1 MSRLILLL
9 TGGDNM
15 SEFYSGDKLLNT
27 LDKNGDK
34 PELYIVCSR
43 VRGPG
48 KTFNFTKKLLDDFMV
63 EKTAK
68 FVLFC
73 RSKLE
78 LGSVAQGMFK
88 SMMSIHYPD
97 YDMCE
102 RIQMKG
108 VYSNIYLT
116 TNDEDKSQ
124 IHCGYVIPLNSADQI
139 KRISSLFSDSVQ
151 GYFDEFQPEDKNTY
165 LSNEVAKFLSIHT
178 SIARGEGQSRRYFPV
193 YFASNTVSVNNPYFI
208 ALGLNKCIQSNT
220 KLFKGEGYVFEKAEN
235 PGLVEVHAQSG
246 MAKAFSHEKS
256 IDYGDNSWLNDNYA
270 CVEKPGNWGRA
281 QYICTLISG
290 NIKLGVKYY
299 PNEMLYYVDYN
310 VDRGSGMVFNIKYD
324 NMEPNIPLI
333 KGSLTMIKL
342 RESMER
348 GIVRF
353 RDLRCKSICMDLFI

>member
-1 MSRLILLL
+1 
-9 TGGDNM
+9 M
-15 SEFYSGDKLLNT
+15 SEFYSCEKLIHT

-34 PELYIVCSR
+34 PELFIVCSR

-48 KTFNFTKKLLDDFMV
+48 KTFSFTKKLLDDFMADR
-63 EKTAK
+63 ESK

-78 LGSVAQGMFK
+78 LGGVAEGMFK

-97 YDMCE
+97 YDMYE
-102 RIQMKG
+102 KIQMKSI
-108 VYSNIYLT
+108 YSNIYISSGKD
-116 TNDEDKSQ
+116 DEKEVL
-124 IHCGYVIPLNSADQI
+124 HVGYVIPLNSADNI
-139 KRISSLFSDSVQ
+139 KRISSMFSDSVQ

-178 SIARGEGQSRRYFPV
+178 SIARGDGQSRRYYPI
-193 YFASNTVSVNNPYFI
+193 YFASNTISINNPYFI
-208 ALGLNKCIQSNT
+208 SLGLNRMIQTNT
-220 KLFKGEGYVFEKAEN
+220 KFYRGEGFVFEKADN
-235 PGLVEVHAQSG
+235 PGLVAVHAESG
-246 MAKAFSHEKS
+246 MARAFSQEKS

-270 CVEKPGNWGRA
+270 CVSKPGNWGRA

-299 PNEMLYYVDYN
+299 PQEMLYYVDYN
-310 VDRGSGMVFNIKYD
+310 VDKSAALVFNIKYD

-333 KGSLTMIKL
+333 RGSLAMIKL

-353 RDLRCKSICMDLFI
+353 RDLQCKSICMDLFI